1 MSLSIEH
8 NKPFLELLV
17 TTKDKN
23 QKQAL
28 LETATPGQLRALCEC
43 VRSICK
49 GRFNFT
55 PEQKNKLLSHSKTL
69 CQLASSQIPLID
81 KQNILQELLRDEQN
95 ESVEGNEDEQ
105 SESESEDENT
115 EKSEDVETK
124 ENSEDSESGDE
135 EEEGVNNT
143 NQTGGG
149 IFSILLP
156 LLASTI
162 LPALLK
168 K

>member
-1 MSLSIEH
+1 MSLSIER
-8 NKPFLELLV
+8 NKPFLELLA
-17 TTKDKN
+17 TTKDKD

-69 CQLASSQIPLID
+69 CQLASSQIPLVD

-105 SESESEDENT
+105 SESEDENT

-124 ENSEDSESGDE
+124 ENSEDSESEDE

-156 LLASTI
+156 LLASTV